1 MNPTAVADAREVVD
15 LADVIASASARL
27 GSLVAGGALDGF
39 EQAALPGLVLALSGA
54 VQPLQ
59 AAASCAVGRVH
70 ASGAALP
77 DGHVSVSR
85 WLQADAGQ
93 SKASAGA
100 LIARGRALE
109 GDYDATRIAVLA
121 GRISVDHARA
131 ITLGV
136 DRAIRALKGGQREV
150 YRAQGEQL
158 LLGHAADHTPDEVAA
173 AAKRLRFILD
183 PDGTD
188 QDALDADAAQR
199 IVLVAVGDSVEI
211 RGHLSKESA
220 AIVAGALDQIVDGWF
235 RRGELPAEDADA
247 EGADADAA
255 DPRTRRARRL
265 RAEQLRA
272 RALVHLAG
280 TACESGSLGAR
291 NGVVPRAAITVDLD
305 TLDTLGGHLHTP
317 VSETPEPIPPSTVR
331 RLLCDAAFTTIVTG
345 GPACDSVDKQGLLRA
360 VSRPVL
366 YVGREQR
373 TVTPRQRAAL
383 AVMHPHCAFAGCRVP
398 ISRCH
403 VHHVVHWADGG
414 STDLDNLVP
423 LCHAHHH
430 LVHEGGWRITATGP
444 DPHRADYWTIAPP
457 ERRPRP

>member
-1 MNPTAVADAREVVD
+1 MDPTAVADAREVVD

-27 GSLVAGGALDGF
+27 GSLVAAGALDGF
-39 EQAALPGLVLALSGA
+39 ELAALPGLVLTLTGS

-70 ASGAALP
+70 ATGTALP

-93 SKASAGA
+93 SKASAGS

-109 GDYDATRIAVLA
+109 GDYPATRIAVLA
-121 GRISVDHARA
+121 GRISVEHARA

-136 DRAIRALKGGQREV
+136 DRAVRALKGGQREA
-150 YRAQGEQL
+150 YRAQGEEL
-158 LLGHAADHTPDEVAA
+158 LLDYATDHTPDEVAA
-173 AAKRLRFILD
+173 VAKRLRFILD

-188 QDALDADAAQR
+188 QDTLDADAAQR
-199 IVLVAVGDSVEI
+199 IVFVAVGDTVEI

-220 AIVAGALDQIVDGWF
+220 AVVAAALDQIVDGWF
-235 RRGELPAEDADA
+235 RRGELPADDRDPD
-247 EGADADAA
+247 GADPD
-255 DPRTRRARRL
+255 DPRTRRVRRQ
-265 RAEQLRA
+265 RAEHLRA

-280 TACESGSLGAR
+280 TASESGALGTR
-291 NGVVPRAAITVDLD
+291 NGAVPRAAITVDLD
-305 TLDTLGGHLHTP
+305 TLDTLGGQLHTP

-345 GPACDSVDKQGLLRA
+345 GPACDSTQRQGLLRE

-373 TVTPRQRAAL
+373 TVTGRQRAAL
-383 AVMHPHCAFAGCRVP
+383 AVIHPHCAFGGCKVP

-403 VHHVVHWADGG
+403 IHHVVHWADGG
-414 STDLDNLVP
+414 GTDLDNLVP

-444 DPHRADYWTIAPP
+444 DPHRADYWTITPP
-457 ERRPRP
+457 ERRVRP